1 MGKQN
6 GELMKAKSPVE
17 LSEAG
22 EVSLNSNAQEID
34 ESLSDEVYELLWGHD
49 RNTIPTAVDYAYEQ
63 IWKQLVFS
71 NEQKEQRLSDVSLAE
86 KLGVSRTPVRQALER
101 LVQDSLV
108 RSDPRR
114 GFWVRMFT
122 IQDIHEIYDLR
133 SALEV
138 LALRLAAPRLDP
150 ADLRSQ
156 LDLLYKVREQ
166 LDQRPI
172 SLFLQCDFRLHTL
185 LIRASGNGRLI
196 NYLSTLR
203 SQFSMFQVKDTRYP
217 KRMET
222 ALDDHEQI
230 LLALLEGNIDKAAE
244 FLAAHITHAKANVL
258 ADIFEEQGTSS

>member
-1 MGKQN
+1 
-6 GELMKAKSPVE
+6 MKTKSPVE
-17 LSEAG
+17 PD
-22 EVSLNSNAQEID
+22 EVGVNSNAQVID
-34 ESLSDEVYELLWGHD
+34 ENLSDEVFELLWGHD
-49 RNTIPTAVDYAYEQ
+49 RNAIPTAVDYAYEQ

-71 NEQKEQRLSDVSLAE
+71 NQRKEQRLSDVALAE
-86 KLGVSRTPVRQALER
+86 KLGVSRTPVRQALGR
-101 LVQDSLV
+101 LVQDGLV

-114 GFWVRMFT
+114 GFWVRLFT
-122 IQDIHEIYDLR
+122 VEDIHEIYDLR
-133 SALEV
+133 GALEV

-185 LIRASGNGRLI
+185 LIRASGNSRLI

-203 SQFSMFQVKDTRYP
+203 SQFSVFQIKDTMYP
-217 KRMET
+217 QRMEE

-230 LLALLEGNIDKAAE
+230 LLALLEGNVDKAAE
-244 FLAAHITHAKANVL
+244 FLAAHIVHAMEHVL
-258 ADIFEEQGTSS
+258 ADIFEEKGTAS